1 MLVALYAIFTLIK
14 IKAWPDAGTDCSVYS
29 GFQTGHRDFRLE
41 GTLCCIV
48 VVVMRHFKPENV
60 LFLAHYALCALFLS
74 SPITNI
80 KRWLHCIPILA
91 EDRILNLQNLS
102 IHFLLDFEQKTIVSV
117 CIVII
122 IFLVDAGVLI

>member
-1 MLVALYAIFTLIK
+1 MQQSARSAI
-14 IKAWPDAGTDCSVYS
+14 S
-29 GFQTGHRDFRLE
+29 GWSRELD
-41 GTLCCIV
+41 CIV
-48 VVVMRHFKPENV
+48 VVVMTHFIPENV
-60 LFLAHYALCALFLS
+60 LFLAHYTLCALFLS

-122 IFLVDAGVLI
+122 IFLPDAGVLI